1 MLKKDVLDLLNSVS
15 DIPTPNTY
23 SNYDDKSGT
32 NMKPRSSIG
41 FITNDGKGKVQ
52 RAKGQTTLSINR
64 NNWLH

>member
-1 MLKKDVLDLLNSVS
+1 MFKKDVLDLLNSVS

-41 FITNDGKGKVQ
+41 FITNE
-52 RAKGQTTLSINR
+52 SR
-64 NNWLH
+64 N